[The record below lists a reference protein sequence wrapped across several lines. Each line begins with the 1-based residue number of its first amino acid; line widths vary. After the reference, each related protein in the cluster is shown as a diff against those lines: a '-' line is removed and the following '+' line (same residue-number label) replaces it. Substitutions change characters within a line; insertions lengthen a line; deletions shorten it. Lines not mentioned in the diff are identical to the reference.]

1 MKRYKLLK
9 DLPFAKAGTIF
20 RRMSF
25 KSKDGL
31 SDYDYLETNVLLD
44 GNQDETVF
52 SIKRNYFVNN
62 FDEWFEEV
70 GEPEWVY
77 YVDSFGSK
85 VSKIRVSH
93 ISRIRENLKSIGNYF
108 ETEEEAEE
116 YLKYIKAKAVIKESA
131 NEFKP
136 DWNNHSQR
144 KFYGAWVVEA
154 RRPCLCS
161 DDELQHRTIYF
172 KTGEALLKSFDNHP
186 DEWKTYLTYEQ
197 QG

>member
-1 MKRYKLLK
+1 MKRYTLLK
-9 DLPFAKAGTIF
+9 DLPYAQAGEILEVCRGGIGDYITLYRKGEQTHQF
-20 RRMSF
+20 KVNAYMS
-25 KSKDGL
+25 S
-31 SDYDYLETNVLLD
+31 
-44 GNQDETVF
+44 
-52 SIKRNYFVNN
+52 N

-70 GEPEWVY
+70 EELKKY
-77 YVDSFGSK
+77 YYIGSMG
-85 VSKIRVSH
+85 H
-93 ISRIRENLKSIGNYF
+93 IKTAECKGWEMSLKLRKMIGNYF